1 MKGWPRGH
9 CHASAR
15 CTEGTAAH
23 GCAGE
28 NCVIKGAVIDDNV
41 SIGSNVR
48 ITNEAG
54 VTDADHTD
62 EGYVIQD
69 GIVCILRNA
78 VIPDGF
84 VI

>member
-1 MKGWPRGH
+1 M
-9 CHASAR
+9 
-15 CTEGTAAH
+15 
-23 GCAGE
+23 
-28 NCVIKGAVIDDNV
+28 IKGAVIDDNV
-41 SIGSNVR
+41 SIGANVR

-78 VIPDGF
+78 VIPDGT

>member
-1 MKGWPRGH
+1 M
-9 CHASAR
+9 
-15 CTEGTAAH
+15 
-23 GCAGE
+23 
-28 NCVIKGAVIDDNV
+28 IKGAVIDDNV

>member
-1 MKGWPRGH
+1 MGG
-9 CHASAR
+9 
-15 CTEGTAAH
+15 
-23 GCAGE
+23 AGE

-48 ITNEAG
+48 IVNEAG

-69 GIVCILRNA
+69 SIVCVLRNA